1 MQALAETHT
10 NLKVIPVVEQPD
22 DTWRGRTGTV
32 LSAVLDDFGSL
43 AGQDIYIAG
52 RFEMAKIARE
62 RFCQERGADVARL
75 FGDAFEFI

>member
-1 MQALAETHT
+1 M
-10 NLKVIPVVEQPD
+10 
-22 DTWRGRTGTV
+22 

-43 AGQDIYIAG
+43 AGKDIYIAG

-62 RFCQERGADVARL
+62 RFCRERGADAGRL